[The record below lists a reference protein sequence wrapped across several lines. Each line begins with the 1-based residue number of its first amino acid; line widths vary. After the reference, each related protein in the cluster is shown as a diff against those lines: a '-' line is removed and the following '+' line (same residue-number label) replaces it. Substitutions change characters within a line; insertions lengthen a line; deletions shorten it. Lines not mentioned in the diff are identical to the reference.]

1 MSTIFARSP
10 LQSLPMAT
18 NRPTTRRRSVKQ
30 AFEDDDAP
38 APKRPRTEV
47 NGTTKR
53 ATAATKKA
61 TKAANYDEDDDGFTF
76 TRRTSRRT
84 TKAQAVSAPEPIPE
98 NEIAAPARTGD
109 ATQLQ
114 PKAPVRR
121 KKTSITT
128 IEIEASG
135 TQRTRRS
142 TRLSADKT
150 QLEVRPK
157 SASVEP
163 SVAPKRTKKSVP
175 VEKERKKQITPAP
188 EAQAE
193 EKSAHVGVQTPTHN
207 ELHGAKKRDSNAQ
220 RIMLPFA
227 DTPVITRNKEMR
239 KGTKDGHRRSSTGL
253 RGRRASSLIDSGMS
267 NGELSQ
273 RLAFVWQNGVERGRC
288 VQFEG
293 NPTDPRAA
301 LPHSEVEVRDFYKY
315 IEQSLPE
322 PRRMKQ
328 LLTWCGSR
336 ALPEKPSGDVK
347 NANAIMAARAIQQEL
362 IDDFASRPELSDW
375 FSREETA
382 PPPVVK
388 RPNPQN
394 EKNKATLEELEEEVK
409 RLEEEKSAWEVLAS
423 STSTAMPPPP
433 APSIPPT
440 STPALSSIDTSL
452 LDPSQT
458 AILTSLQQPTTQ
470 SQPQPQPPTPQDS
483 TIIRPPQS
491 LFTFTSPSSLQTH
504 LSRLAASLEPNIDV
518 FADGVHKIEQYRATA
533 ERVADRVLG
542 SASLRLEE
550 REREIKSR
558 VGAEGIGVGD
568 VLRGLAGVLGGE

>member
-38 APKRPRTEV
+38 APKRPKTDI
-47 NGTTKR
+47 NTTSKR
-53 ATAATKKA
+53 VTAATRKA
-61 TKAANYDEDDDGFTF
+61 AKAANYDEDDDGFTF
-76 TRRTSRRT
+76 TRRTTRRT
-84 TKAQAVSAPEPIPE
+84 TKAQAVAAPEPIPE
-98 NEIAAPARTGD
+98 NEVAAPTRAEN
-109 ATQLQ
+109 ATQPQ

-121 KKTSITT
+121 KRTSITT
-128 IEIEASG
+128 VEIEASG
-135 TQRTRRS
+135 TQKTRRS

-163 SVAPKRTKKSVP
+163 STAPKRTKKSVP
-175 VEKERKKQITPAP
+175 AEKERKKQVTPAP
-188 EAQAE
+188 EAQRE
-193 EKSAHVGVQTPTHN
+193 EKSAYAGVQTPTHS
-207 ELHGAKKRDSNAQ
+207 ELHVAKKRDPNAQ

-239 KGTKDGHRRSSTGL
+239 KGSKDGHRRSSTGL
-253 RGRRASSLIDSGMS
+253 RGRRASSLIDSGLS
-267 NGELSQ
+267 N
-273 RLAFVWQNGVERGRC
+273 
-288 VQFEG
+288 
-293 NPTDPRAA
+293 A
-301 LPHSEVEVRDFYKY
+301 LPHSEVQVRDFYKY

-382 PPPVVK
+382 PPPVSR

-394 EKNKATLEELEEEVK
+394 EKNKATLEELEEELQ
-409 RLEEEKSAWEVLAS
+409 RLEEEKSAWEALAA
-423 STSTAMPPPP
+423 STSTAIPPPP
-433 APSIPPT
+433 APSIPPAT
-440 STPALSSIDTSL
+440 TPALSTIDTSI
-452 LDPSQT
+452 LDPEQT
-458 AILTSLQQPTTQ
+458 AILISLQQSTTQTQ
-470 SQPQPQPPTPQDS
+470 SQPELQSQPQSS
-483 TIIRPPQS
+483 TQPSSSIRPPQS
-491 LFTFTSPSSLQTH
+491 SFTFTSPSSLQTH
-504 LSRLAASLEPNIDV
+504 LTRLATTLEPTIDL

-533 ERVADRVLG
+533 ERVADHILG
-542 SASLRLEE
+542 SASKRLEE
-550 REREIKSR
+550 REREVKSR

-568 VLRGLAGVLGGE
+568 VLRGLAGVLGGEE